1 MAITQVG
8 ARRIRGI
15 SLGILRSADV
25 PERNVRD
32 FGPSAISAI
41 RALRDELRARLD
53 RNEDYRA
60 WKALDETLRQL
71 DPPTL
76 PKAMDFLAST
86 RANGVDF
93 DDKSLSRPSSNGPMT
108 PAPSALRR

>member
-1 MAITQVG
+1 MIFLLDPGSPAWRQGQEGGLPRPATAPLERQRVG
-8 ARRIRGI
+8 SIRGI
-15 SLGILRSADV
+15 SLGILRSV
-25 PERNVRD
+25 PAYPSISPVLQENNVSD

-71 DPPTL
+71 DPPT
-76 PKAMDFLAST
+76 
-86 RANGVDF
+86 
-93 DDKSLSRPSSNGPMT
+93 
-108 PAPSALRR
+108 